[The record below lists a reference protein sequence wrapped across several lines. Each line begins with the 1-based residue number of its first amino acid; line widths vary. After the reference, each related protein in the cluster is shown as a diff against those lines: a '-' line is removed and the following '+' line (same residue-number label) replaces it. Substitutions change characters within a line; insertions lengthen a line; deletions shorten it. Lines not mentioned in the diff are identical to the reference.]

1 MTRSPI
7 PKPDALVETAR
18 KLDAELRVLD
28 LYDTAR
34 GTLGHDYGNG
44 QRFRELVRVRR
55 QAESAARVAAIY
67 SDESLRASRA
77 QLLEAMRRISSA
89 KLRRMPK
96 QYATQ
101 ATFERATQA
110 WRAVAVE
117 LEADPR

>member
-7 PKPDALVETAR
+7 PKPDELVETAR

-28 LYDTAR
+28 LYDYAR
-34 GTLGHDYGNG
+34 GALGHDYGNG

-67 SDESLRASRA
+67 SDEPLSASRA

-89 KLRRMPK
+89 KLRRFSGNRSRD
-96 QYATQ
+96 A
-101 ATFERATQA
+101 FDRAAQA